1 MFTARIYISFSPLY
15 ITYLMVILLL
25 SNLSSFAQTGSFV
38 GTVIDQHSTPQQGI
52 SIILDPDKNTAQT
65 DHHGHFR
72 FDKLYPGIYTIRIDH
87 AQHLDYYDTIRIES
101 NKTIS
106 KTVLL
111 NSAINQIES
120 VDVLHNS
127 PITTS
132 PDQLLKLS
140 RSAMPVQVISRQAI
154 EQMGSRRL
162 DEVLKE
168 QTGIAIVNNVSGGSR
183 SVGVQIQGFGSEYVM
198 VLIDGQPMIG
208 RNNGNFD
215 LSRISVANIERIEII
230 KGASSCLFGS
240 DALGGAINIITRYG
254 AIEPQSQL
262 SLLYGSLNLL
272 DATLDAETPFAQQ
285 RGSVHLSA
293 NYYRTDGFNTNPY
306 LQSGQSSPPYSNFDT
321 QARIRYQMAKKTYIG
336 TSFRYGSRTSD
347 MTKNWDSQWQGQDKQ
362 NEYDINYTL
371 SLEHTFRSDV
381 RSISRY
387 YLSHYNVDQFT
398 KWQGQN
404 SNKSELQFAQTVHR
418 YEQQFAKNYRSGF
431 NLTAGL
437 GGSIEH
443 MQDKTIGN
451 IPNLNTLFA
460 YLQGDKR
467 IAERLDLRG
476 GLRYDHT
483 GSYGGRLN
491 PSAGLQY
498 YLNEKLSFKAGIG
511 SGFKAPDFRMRY
523 LVFFNPAANYLVIGN
538 EVLKETLTQMQQ
550 KGDISEI
557 FRIADRLDQNLK
569 PEQSTSFNLGTQWKA
584 NSKLTLEAG
593 IFLHHLRNQI
603 DPIPVAT
610 GTKIS
615 QLYSY
620 QNLPKVVN
628 KGLEANMQWQPLD
641 KLQLQL
647 GYQYLIAKDRS
658 VTDSIQAGNWPYNQ
672 NLHDPKTGQSF
683 PPRTKDYWGMIN
695 RSRHMLNAQLFYTYT
710 PWNSSASL
718 RINYRGKYPFADYN
732 GNDFIDRFDH
742 FVPEHLLI
750 NAYFEKRILKERMK
764 LRFTLDNILD
774 VKHEL
779 MPGQAGR
786 IFLAGFSYR
795 ISR

>member
-1 MFTARIYISFSPLY
+1 MTLAVY
-15 ITYLMVILLL
+15 
-25 SNLSSFAQTGSFV
+25 AQTGRIIGTISTEKGIKIHGAVISLEPDKHIVQSNSNGTFV
-38 GTVIDQHSTPQQGI
+38 IKNLYPGTYYMRIEHTGYTSHTDTVVISAGQTATKSIILADRATVIDEVRIQQ
-52 SIILDPDKNTAQT
+52 
-65 DHHGHFR
+65 
-72 FDKLYPGIYTIRIDH
+72 
-87 AQHLDYYDTIRIES
+87 
-101 NKTIS
+101 
-106 KTVLL
+106 
-111 NSAINQIES
+111 S
-120 VDVLHNS
+120 V
-127 PITTS
+127 TEQTS

-272 DATLDAETPFAQQ
+272 DVTLDAETPFAQQ
-285 RGSVHLSA
+285 RGSVHLST

-347 MTKNWDSQWQGQDKQ
+347 MSKNWDSQWQGQDKQ

-443 MQDKTIGN
+443 MQDETIGN
-451 IPNLNTLFA
+451 IPNLTTLFA

-569 PEQSTSFNLGTQWKA
+569 PEQSISFNLGTQWKA

-683 PPRTKDYWGMIN
+683 SPRTKDYWGMIN

>member
-1 MFTARIYISFSPLY
+1 MNTRTGYFRFMAMICIPLLY
-15 ITYLMVILLL
+15 GL
-25 SNLSSFAQTGSFV
+25 SLHAQTGHFGGTISTGKGQPLPGATIRLEPDKHYTQSDQRGLFLIKNLYPGTYYV
-38 GTVIDQHSTPQQGI
+38 RVEHTGYTTVIDSVVITAGHTSSKRMILTERTRVIDEVGIQQ
-52 SIILDPDKNTAQT
+52 
-65 DHHGHFR
+65 
-72 FDKLYPGIYTIRIDH
+72 
-87 AQHLDYYDTIRIES
+87 
-101 NKTIS
+101 
-106 KTVLL
+106 
-111 NSAINQIES
+111 S
-120 VDVLHNS
+120 VGE
-127 PITTS
+127 PAS
-132 PDQLLKLS
+132 PDQLLKMS
-140 RSAMPVQVISRQAI
+140 RSAMPVQIISRQTI

-168 QTGIAIVNNVSGGSR
+168 QTGIAIVNNVSGGGR
-183 SVGVQIQGFGSEYVM
+183 SVGVQLQGFGSEYVM

-254 AIEPQSQL
+254 AIEPQAQL
-262 SLLYGSLNLL
+262 ALHYGSLHLI
-272 DATLDAETPFAQQ
+272 DATLDAEAPFAHQ
-285 RGSVHLSA
+285 RGSAHISA

-321 QARIRYQMAKKTYIG
+321 QARIRYQVARNTYLG
-336 TSFRYGSRTSD
+336 TSLRYGSRTSD

-362 NEYDINYTL
+362 NEQDINYTL
-371 SLEHTFRSDV
+371 GLEHTFRSGI
-381 RSISRY
+381 RSVSRY

-398 KWQGQN
+398 KWRGQQNNN
-404 SNKSELQFAQTVHR
+404 SQLQFVQTVHR
-418 YEQQFAKNYRSGF
+418 YEQQFAKNYRSGL

-437 GGSIEH
+437 GGSLEH
-443 MQDKTIGN
+443 MQDETIGS
-451 IPNLNTLFA
+451 IPNLSTLFM

-467 IAERLDLRG
+467 IAERLDVRG

-483 GSYGGRLN
+483 GAYGGRLN

-498 YLNEKLSFKAGIG
+498 YLSEKLSFKAGIG

-538 EVLKETLTQMQQ
+538 EVLKQTLDQMQQ
-550 KGDISEI
+550 KGEISEI
-557 FRIADRLDQNLK
+557 FRIADRLDQNLQ
-569 PEQSTSFNLGTQWKA
+569 PEKSTSLNLGAQWKPYA
-584 NSKLTLEAG
+584 KLAVEAG
-593 IFLHHLRNQI
+593 VFQHYLRNQI

-620 QNLPKVVN
+620 QNLPEVVN
-628 KGLEANMQWQPLD
+628 KGIEANVQWNPLD
-641 KLQLQL
+641 EIQIQL

-658 VTDSIQAGNWPYNQ
+658 VTDSIRSGNWPYNQ
-672 NLHDPKTGQSF
+672 NLHDPSTGQSF
-683 PPRTKDYWGMIN
+683 SPGVSDYWGLIN
-695 RSRHMLNAQLFYTYT
+695 RSRHMLNAQFFYTYS

-742 FVPEHLLI
+742 FVPEHLLV
-750 NAYFEKRILKERMK
+750 NAYFEKRVLRERMK
-764 LRFTLDNILD
+764 IRLIVDNILD
-774 VKHEL
+774 FKHQL

-786 IFLAGFSYR
+786 VFICGLSYR

>member
-1 MFTARIYISFSPLY
+1 MLS
-15 ITYLMVILLL
+15 ILLL
-25 SNLSSFAQTGSFV
+25 SGLSLHAQTGGIS
-38 GTVIDQHSTPQQGI
+38 GTVSTANGKLLHGTTISLEPDKHSVQSDQQGYF
-52 SIILDPDKNTAQT
+52 SIKN
-65 DHHGHFR
+65 
-72 FDKLYPGIYTIRIDH
+72 LYPGTYHIAIARRDF
-87 AQHLDYYDTIRIES
+87 AELLDTIIIVADQTVTKNFILPDE
-101 NKTIS
+101 
-106 KTVLL
+106 TVL
-111 NSAINQIES
+111 IDEVDIQQS
-120 VDVLHNS
+120 VGA
-127 PITTS
+127 PIS
-132 PDQLLKLS
+132 PDQLLKMN
-140 RSAMPVQVISRQAI
+140 RSAMPVQVISRQTI

-168 QTGIAIVNNVSGGSR
+168 QTGIAIVNNVSGGGR
-183 SVGVQIQGFGSEYVM
+183 SVGVQLQGFGSEYVM

-254 AIEPQSQL
+254 AIEPQAQL
-262 SLLYGSLNLL
+262 ALHYGSLHLI
-272 DATLDAETPFAQQ
+272 DATLDAEAPFAHQ
-285 RGSVHLSA
+285 RGSAHIST

-321 QARIRYQMAKKTYIG
+321 QARIRYQIARNTYLG
-336 TSFRYGSRTSD
+336 TSLRYGSRTSD

-362 NEYDINYTL
+362 NEQDINYTL
-371 SLEHTFRSDV
+371 GLEHTFRSDI
-381 RSISRY
+381 RSVSRY
-387 YLSHYNVDQFT
+387 YLSHYKVDQFT

-404 SNKSELQFAQTVHR
+404 SNNSELQFTQMVHR

-431 NLTAGL
+431 NLTGGL
-437 GGSIEH
+437 GGSIEY
-443 MQDKTIGN
+443 MQDETIGST
-451 IPNLNTLFA
+451 PNLTTLFA

-467 IAERLDLRG
+467 IVERLDLRG

-483 GSYGGRLN
+483 GSYGGKLN

-538 EVLKETLTQMQQ
+538 EVLKQTLDQMQQ
-550 KGDISEI
+550 RGEISEI
-557 FRIADRLDQNLK
+557 FRIADRLDQNLQ
-569 PEQSTSFNLGTQWKA
+569 PEKSTSLNLGAQWKPHA
-584 NSKLTLEAG
+584 KLAVEAG
-593 IFLHHLRNQI
+593 VFQHYLRNQI

-620 QNLPKVVN
+620 QNLPKVIN
-628 KGLEANMQWQPLD
+628 KGIEANVQWHPLD
-641 KLQLQL
+641 EIQIQL
-647 GYQYLIAKDRS
+647 GYQYLIAKDES
-658 VTDSIQAGNWPYNQ
+658 VRDSIRTGNWPYNQ
-672 NLHDPKTGQSF
+672 NLHDPTTGQSF
-683 PPRTKDYWGMIN
+683 SPGVRDYWGMIN
-695 RSRHMLNAQLFYTYT
+695 RSRHMLNAQLFYTYS

-742 FVPEHLLI
+742 FVPEHLLV
-750 NAYFEKRILKERMK
+750 NAYFEKRVLKERMK
-764 LRFTLDNILD
+764 IRLTVDNILD
-774 VKHEL
+774 FKHQL